1 MPRKPKPPGRW
12 KSPTVLAEIEN
23 RERTQRLLLKGGYV
37 RVVVP
42 GTVLL
47 VHVDGGPDLQWTTD
61 GDRCKTEQVRLAT
74 VVGVEL

>member
-12 KSPTVLAEIEN
+12 KSPMVLAEVAN
-23 RERTQRLLLKGGYV
+23 RERTQRVLLKGGRV
-37 RVVVP
+37 RAVVP

-47 VHVDGGPDLQWTTD
+47 VYDEGGPDLQWTTD
-61 GDRCKTEQVRLAT
+61 GDRCVTEQVRLAT